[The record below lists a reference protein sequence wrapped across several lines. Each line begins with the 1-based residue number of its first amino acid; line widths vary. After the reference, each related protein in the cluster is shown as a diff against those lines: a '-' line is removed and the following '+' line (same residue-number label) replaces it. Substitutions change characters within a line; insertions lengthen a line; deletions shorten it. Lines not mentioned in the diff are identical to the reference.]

1 MSYHPADRPMSGRDG
16 SMPERNDPSIRKNV
30 QGFSRD
36 DKKQGSDSSALPTV
50 LAAVFFTLIILVLL
64 S

>member
-1 MSYHPADRPMSGRDG
+1 MQHPMSGRDG
-16 SMPERNDPSIRKNV
+16 SMPERNDPHSSIQKNV

-36 DKKQGSDSSALPTV
+36 ENKQGSESSMLPFILSV
-50 LAAVFFTLIILVLL
+50 VFFTLIILVLL